1 MKRNSFMTNDQLLL
15 LIFLKKV
22 NIFEN
27 VHRQYRVLEYS
38 KNMKIAESLIYRSLD
53 KSFLSIL
60 CICIANLST
69 QKKLV
74 LHDIGAILHQIEI
87 A

>member
-1 MKRNSFMTNDQLLL
+1 MKNNSFMTNDQLLL
-15 LIFLKKV
+15 IFLIKV

-69 QKKLV
+69 QKKTC